1 MLLIIGW
8 VIVIAVVFGGFVVSG
23 GHLAALLHPVKLLMI
38 VGAAFGGFVASSSP
52 AALKAAANAVPLAL
66 KGSKYPRKVY
76 LDLLCLLYDLLN
88 KIRKDGLISIE
99 DHVERPSE
107 SAIFQAYPGLLS
119 NHVLVDFI
127 CDYLR
132 MMVSGSMDPHEMES
146 LMDQELETHHQENHI
161 PVDLLTRM
169 GDSMPAFGIVAAVMG
184 VVLTMS
190 SLHLPP
196 AELGPMIGAA
206 LVGAFVGILFGYA
219 IIGPIPVAIQQRQLD
234 ETKALEA
241 IKATLLATASGSA
254 PAVAVEHGRKVVFH
268 AVRPGFS
275 ELEEAVRAPRG

>member
-1 MLLIIGW
+1 MLLIVGW
-8 VIVIAVVFGGFVVSG
+8 VIVLAVVFGGFVVSG
-23 GHLAALLHPVKLLMI
+23 GHLAALMHPVKLLMI
-38 VGAAFGGFVASSSP
+38 VGAAFGAFVASSSP
-52 AALKAAANAVPLAL
+52 AALKAAAKAVPLAI
-66 KGSKYPRKVY
+66 KGSKYPRQVY

-99 DHVERPSE
+99 EHVEQPAE
-107 SAIFQAYPGLLS
+107 SSIFQAYPGLLT
-119 NHVLVDFI
+119 NHLLVEFI

-132 MMVSGSMDPHEMES
+132 MMVSGSMAPHELES
-146 LMDQELETHHQENHI
+146 LMDQELETHHQESHVPI
-161 PVDLLTRM
+161 DLLTKM

-196 AELGPMIGAA
+196 QELGPMIGAA

-219 IIGPIPVAIQQRQLD
+219 IIGPIPVAIQQRQLE

-241 IKATLLATASGSA
+241 VKATLLASAAGSM
-254 PAVAVEHGRKVVFH
+254 PAVAVEHGRKVIFH
-268 AVRPGFS
+268 AARPSFG
-275 ELEEAVRAPRG
+275 ELEEAVRAQRG

>member
-38 VGAAFGGFVASSSP
+38 VGAAFGAFVASSSP
-52 AALKAAANAVPLAL
+52 AALKAAAKAVPLAL

-99 DHVERPSE
+99 DHVERPAE
-107 SAIFQAYPGLLS
+107 SAIFQAYPGLAS

-161 PVDLLTRM
+161 PVDLLTKM

-196 AELGPMIGAA
+196 TELGPMIGAA

-241 IKATLLATASGSA
+241 IKATLLATAGGSA

-268 AVRPGFS
+268 AVRPSFS

>member
-38 VGAAFGGFVASSSP
+38 VGAAFGAFVASSSP
-52 AALKAAANAVPLAL
+52 AALKAAAKAVPLAL

-161 PVDLLTRM
+161 PVDLLTKM

-241 IKATLLATASGSA
+241 IKATLLATAGGSA
-254 PAVAVEHGRKVVFH
+254 PAVAVEHGRKVIFH
-268 AVRPGFS
+268 AARPSFS